1 MFCLLAGSVM
11 AQSTDTITVTYN
23 SGSGTWTAPVGTW
36 KVTKLEA
43 WGGGGGGGNCSN
55 RYMVASGGG
64 GGAYAFVVPD
74 MSVTPGTEL
83 AYSVGTGGSAATDGT
98 ASWVKTSASSS
109 EYLVLASGGLK
120 GSSVSRPGSNG
131 TVTATGGAGGSAAT
145 SVGTATA
152 GTNGTNATITRSNG
166 FIGANY
172 TYSQSGAGGKGANGG
187 NGGNDVSSN
196 YAAGNAGTAPGG
208 GGSGARNTNRYGY
221 SYNGGAGGA
230 GRVIITYETLT
241 LTVSFNINY
250 AEGTNP
256 TDQTVLYYD
265 AYGTLPSVSRD
276 NYIFI
281 GWFTEA
287 TGGTQVTASTK
298 HTSTENITLY
308 AHWAS
313 TGAIANGSTTVL
325 PCGNFTVYNTTTP
338 DVIQEQEIVYSWG
351 YSLNGAAEIKV
362 TANKM
367 ELSQADMDL
376 NKMGTYVFT
385 RYVTAL
391 GQTVASTGNYTIN
404 VASVNPGEIMTG
416 SKYICTSGSF
426 TIGST
431 TDATTTSTGT
441 IVYEWRYSKDG
452 GAETVVTNS
461 DTKELTQA
469 YVTLTD
475 AGTYVFKR
483 YATIACAEPVV
494 STGEYTL
501 YVTALPANYAA
512 PTYNYNVFCVGGEVE
527 VTGADYNLPGVTSPY
542 NIPTSF
548 NWMISKDEATP
559 ETAGN
564 NATFTQEL
572 GAIGSYE
579 IYAAIVY
586 FNDNACAVNTLP
598 VKVSVIDDPTIAVP
612 TLSETEVCPNGSV
625 TLTAAAPTG
634 GVGGEYTYNWE
645 FKAAGSDT
653 WNAVSASEAT
663 YDQYTGATVTASNFT
678 SMGAVQYRS
687 YVSNPRGCDAYSN
700 AVDLTVTIVE
710 VPVVRG
716 DTLVCPEADK
726 TIAFKA
732 NTTDPAFSLR
742 WYENATTNDYTTTT
756 PEVSMDNELDT
767 TNYVAQYNPNNGCVS
782 ARVPDAI
789 YISYSAHL
797 QYVDASGDLAQTAC
811 QNNPIVDIQ
820 FTHGGDC
827 EPQITWDSVMP
838 DGVTI
843 DNSVAGLTTITGA
856 PTETGTYTYHVA
868 LQPDGMT
875 LCAAPNHYDG
885 SFTVNS
891 VYNVTENKTIC
902 GGEYTIADKMG
913 HSYTFTESGTYTK
926 TLESVTG
933 CDSIVTLNLYV
944 HEWNQFGFKE
954 NEELIAGWTSFSSV
968 TSPIYA
974 DVTGSVSGS
983 RITYSGWN
991 GSNEGRDNLASTS
1004 MVSASGNSLGLINQS
1019 GTLGTTSNNGKSI
1032 VISTSTKDFG
1042 NLKLHFDYGA
1052 ERYRSITGIYSSND
1066 KAFTDI
1072 TYRVATA
1079 TGSADLSSTHVELQQ
1094 SNLTTGSVDID
1105 LSASEDLRNLIENQD
1120 NITIT
1125 LTFSGG
1131 DRSSGIIPAQYFR
1144 IDNIC
1149 ISGKKINTL
1158 EVTGEPI
1165 ACTNQSVTLMATP
1178 PYINTNVNPNDT
1190 TPVIYKWER
1199 IVGGESTVLE
1209 EKSFLLTDDNVQPG
1223 ANKYVVSVGEG
1234 TCGQSDT
1241 IDVLGIVPAY
1251 HPEIELH
1258 GYVCSN
1264 EVDQVSNINFT
1275 DGEYVDGMF
1284 IVSPEADA
1292 MRTPD
1297 LYECQLSIPTTTNPC
1312 DSVITLWLDV
1322 RKAFDTT
1329 VVANICL
1336 GETYS
1341 EFGFDITPTVEGVTY
1356 YTSDPTWKCSTG
1368 CDSIYR
1374 LTLITSS
1381 VQQTLSS
1388 ETNVTLAAWPMDHG
1402 ITKFVPACGVRT
1414 ANSSFM
1420 VYGGEHMPSFSNT
1433 TGHTPSDD
1441 YCYTGASSNGALN
1454 WANLSS
1460 SCSGALVS
1468 PTYINYSGA
1477 YFEIKI
1483 NPYDYSNLKLKFDY
1497 LRQNASTNNAQ
1508 AFNRVNY
1515 SYKFSETDSY
1525 TSLGSVII
1533 NSTSWAS
1540 QTLDF
1545 SSANA
1550 INNDVMYLKVEFTG
1564 GNAGNTESCGLLQ
1577 GSRYLPSYITIDNV
1591 KIWGDRPA
1599 RATLNAA
1606 AQICDKAYVCEGE
1619 EVTFT
1624 CQGDDAYFKFY
1635 VVDETTNEETAFAGN
1650 TTLSITPTQTTTYT
1664 IKAVDQNSGC
1674 DSSWHFDV
1682 ELVKKATITYVSGS
1696 NDAGICGNNEFDLE
1710 ISVENST
1717 AYTFE
1722 WLTSGGVKPE
1732 GIVFNNDESGNI
1744 TIQGVISDGGSAR
1757 YFINATQDSRCFT
1770 TDTSV
1775 SGTLATRVNP
1785 QITQTIGSDSVCQG
1799 TDMQFV
1805 ISNKD
1810 DLNFVVVPESERYKW
1825 TTADAT
1831 LSIKDTLM
1839 YTADEAIHSTRHYLT
1854 VKQNGCTTVDS
1865 LDIVVYDLAGDT
1877 LNAPAR
1883 TYVLNYGENYLPED
1897 SLIVPDLMH
1906 KGNVVQA
1913 NFIDTAY
1920 HTGGAKIYF
1929 PSVDNQT
1936 TTIEWTIV
1944 DKCGY
1949 THTKTQVLNFVLP
1962 PCGDEDNY
1970 FVVDNDGNIYHTVRM
1985 GWNCWMKE
1993 NLKSTRYADGSE
2005 IAVANGYNGDLN
2017 PEVDV
2022 NIEKFGRLYTWYSA
2036 VKIAENSTASTPLD
2050 TNEFK
2055 HIQGVCPDGWYL
2067 PNRECFASLNA
2078 IEMTHMRKQGDA
2090 YWMDGGGDNTT
2101 GMSLV
2106 GAGMYNCVT
2115 HRYENLL
2122 GNTYFWTSDD
2132 QGESGVKSFVADC
2145 NCYTW
2150 YELVNDK
2157 KHAFSVRCVKERE

>member
-1 MFCLLAGSVM
+1 M
-11 AQSTDTITVTYN
+11 AQSTATSTATPTG
-23 SGSGTWTAPVGTW
+23 SGSWTVPAGVW
-36 KVTKLEA
+36 KITKLEA
-43 WGGGGGGGNCSN
+43 YGAGGGGGNAT
-55 RYMVASGGG
+55 VARSAGAGGG
-64 GGAYAFVVPD
+64 SGAYASASTD
-74 MSVTPGTEL
+74 ISVIPGSNVL
-83 AYSVGTGGSAATDGT
+83 DFSVGTAGTGGQRGGT
-98 ASWVKTSASSS
+98 SYVKESASSS
-109 EYLVLASGGLK
+109 SYYVRATGGYAGATATVAGS
-120 GSSVSRPGSNG
+120 GSSTTSTATATSTLANAPDGDTKTSGKKGYNGSITRTRSGNWWNYSYSYSG
-131 TVTATGGAGGSAAT
+131 TGGAGGNNVNSTGRGVERNTAGA
-145 SVGTATA
+145 GNPATA
-152 GTNGTNATITRSNG
+152 I
-166 FIGANY
+166 
-172 TYSQSGAGGKGANGG
+172 GAGGGGALNTSTSTQSTYVGG
-187 NGGNDVSSN
+187 
-196 YAAGNAGTAPGG
+196 T
-208 GGSGARNTNRYGY
+208 
-221 SYNGGAGGA
+221 GGAGQ
-230 GRVIITYETLT
+230 VIITYEVLT
-241 LTVSFNINY
+241 LHVTIDANG
-250 AEGTNP
+250 GTTSA
-256 TDQTVLYYD
+256 TDFDILYYNQFD
-265 AYGTLPSVSRD
+265 SNLP
-276 NYIFI
+276 
-281 GWFTEA
+281 EA
-287 TGGTQVTASTK
+287 TLDGYTFLGWYTDGGVKMTADSLCK
-298 HTSTENITLY
+298 ETSDFTLK
-308 AHWAS
+308 AHFLKA
-313 TGAIANGSTTVL
+313 GAIADGSTTAQ
-325 PCGNFTVYNTTTP
+325 PCQNFTVYSETAADTRGDAFT
-338 DVIQEQEIVYSWG
+338 YSWSYTVNG
-351 YSLNGAAEIKV
+351 GTPVELNV
-362 TANKM
+362 NKAQLTQ
-367 ELSQADMDL
+367 EDL
-376 NKMGTYVFT
+376 TLDQMGTYVFT

-404 VASVNPGEIMTG
+404 VASVNPGEITTG
-416 SKYICTSGSF
+416 LKYICTTGSF

-431 TDATTTSTGT
+431 TDATTTSAGT

-653 WNAVSASEAT
+653 WNAVSASEAI

-716 DTLVCPEADK
+716 DTLVCPAAGQ

-732 NTTDPAFSLR
+732 TKTDDNFQLY
-742 WYENATTNDYTTTT
+742 WYENENTDVYSTTT
-756 PEVSMDNELDT
+756 PLVSMDNELDT

-797 QYVDASGDLAQTAC
+797 QYVDASGDLDQTVC

-827 EPQITWDSVMP
+827 EPQIIWDLVMP

-868 LQPDGMT
+868 LLPDGMT

-902 GGEYTIADKMG
+902 GGGYTIADKVG

-968 TSPIYA
+968 NSPINA
-974 DVTGSVSGS
+974 DVPGSVSGS

-1131 DRSSGIIPAQYFR
+1131 DRSSGIIPEQYFR

-1158 EVTGEPI
+1158 KVAGEST

-1199 IVGGESTVLE
+1199 IVGDVSTVLE
-1209 EKSFLLTDDNVQPG
+1209 ENSFLLTDFEVQPG
-1223 ANKYVVSVGEG
+1223 YNKYVVSVGEG
-1234 TCGQSDT
+1234 ACGQSDT
-1241 IDVLGIVPAY
+1241 IDVFGIVPAY
-1251 HPEIELH
+1251 HPEIERH

-1264 EVDQVSNINFT
+1264 EVDQVSNITFT
-1275 DGEYVDGMF
+1275 DECKYVDGMF
-1284 IVSPEADA
+1284 IVYPEADA

-1356 YTSDPTWKCSTG
+1356 HTSDPTWTCSTG

-1402 ITKFVPACGVRT
+1402 TNKFVPACGVRT

-1515 SYKFSETDSY
+1515 SYKFSETGSY

-1550 INNDVMYLKVEFTG
+1550 INHDVMYLKVEFTG

-1606 AQICDKAYVCEGE
+1606 AQTCNKDYVCEGE

-1635 VVDETTNEETAFAGN
+1635 VVDETTKEETAFAGN

-1664 IKAVDQNSGC
+1664 IKAVEQNSGC

-1696 NDAGICGNNEFDLE
+1696 DDAGICGNNEFDLE

-1775 SGTLATRVNP
+1775 IGTLATRVNP

-1920 HTGGAKIYF
+1920 HTGGAKIYA
-1929 PSVDNQT
+1929 PSVDNMT
-1936 TTIEWTIV
+1936 TSIEWTIV
-1944 DKCGY
+1944 DICGN
-1949 THTKTQVLNFVLP
+1949 THTKTQVLSFVLP
-1962 PCGDEDNY
+1962 PCGDEDHY
-1970 FVVDNDGNIYHTVRM
+1970 TVNDYEGNTYHTVRIA
-1985 GWNCWMKE
+1985 WNCWMKE

>member
-64 GGAYAFVVPD
+64 GGAYAFVEPA
-74 MSVTPGTEL
+74 MIVTPGTEL
-83 AYSVGTGGSAATDGT
+83 AYSLGTGGNAATDGT

-109 EYLVLASGGLK
+109 EYLVLASGGSK
-120 GSSVSRPGSNG
+120 GSSVSRPNSNG

-166 FIGANY
+166 FFGANY

-187 NGGNDVSSN
+187 NGGNAVSSN

-208 GGSGARNTNRYGY
+208 GGSGARNTNRNGY

-367 ELSQADMDL
+367 ELSQADMEL

-404 VASVNPGEIMTG
+404 VDSVKSGEIETG
-416 SKYICTSGSF
+416 SRNICTSSSF
-426 TIGST
+426 VISST
-431 TDATTTSTGT
+431 TDATTTSAGT

-483 YATIACAEPVV
+483 YATIVCAEPVV

-716 DTLVCPEADK
+716 DTLVCPEAGK
-726 TIAFKA
+726 FITFKA
-732 NTTDPAFSLR
+732 TTTDPSFTLR
-742 WYENATTNDYTTTT
+742 WYENATTTTYTETT
-756 PEVSMDNELDT
+756 PQVAMDNELDT
-767 TNYVAQYNPNNGCVS
+767 TNYVAQYNSGNKCVS

-797 QYVDASGDLAQTAC
+797 QYVDASGDLNQTAC

-827 EPQITWDSVMP
+827 EPQITWDLVMP

-868 LQPDGMT
+868 LLPDGMT

-1079 TGSADLSSTHVELQQ
+1079 TGSADLSSTHVELEQ
-1094 SNLTTGSVDID
+1094 STLTTGSVDID

-1356 YTSDPTWKCSTG
+1356 YTSDPTWKCSTD

-1402 ITKFVPACGVRT
+1402 TNKFVPACGVRT

-1606 AQICDKAYVCEGE
+1606 AQTCDKTFVCEGE

-1635 VVDETTNEETAFAGN
+1635 VVDETTKEETAFAGN

-1664 IKAVDQNSGC
+1664 IKAVEQNSGC

-1696 NDAGICGNNEFDLE
+1696 YDAGICGNNEFDLE

-1757 YFINATQDSRCFT
+1757 YYINATQDSRCFT

-1775 SGTLATRVNP
+1775 IGTLATRVNP

-1810 DLNFVVVPESERYKW
+1810 DLNFVLVPESERYKW
-1825 TTADAT
+1825 TTADVT
-1831 LSIKDTLM
+1831 LGIEDTLE
-1839 YTADEAIHSTRHYLT
+1839 YTAVENIHSTRHYLT

-1920 HTGGAKIYF
+1920 HTGGDTIYV
-1929 PSVDNQT
+1929 PSVDNMT
-1936 TTIEWTIV
+1936 TTIEWFIV
-1944 DKCGY
+1944 DICGNM
-1949 THTKTQVLNFVLP
+1949 HTKTQVLSFVLP

-2017 PEVDV
+2017 PEVDA